1 MYHLFRQEKFLNMQF
16 YIPKSNEIDW
26 ELLIE
31 DENERNLTKKVYEN
45 INNIEDY
52 RRNHPNIS
60 EKIYKKAES
69 ISKYGI
75 KDKYLIHEK
84 PDIFEELFASDN
96 MNHVIFIVYGLLF
109 FYGKIFIENYL

>member
-1 MYHLFRQEKFLNMQF
+1 MYHLFRQEQFLNMQF

-60 EKIYKKAES
+60 EKIYKKAEL

-75 KDKYLIHEK
+75 KDKYLIHKK

-96 MNHVIFIVYGLLF
+96 MNHVIFIVCGLLF